1 MKVKLN
7 VSVPAGIAA
16 TIRAHGGKRGQGAFI
31 ARAVDTTVRYLRADI
46 DRALDYIA
54 IPRNI
59 VGGPGALA
67 DAMAAELM
75 RQIAEGDVWGVH
87 LRTEARA
94 GNPAVAD
101 MVAAQAGAVVLA
113 HLAHLAHLAEMTE
126 RAEEAEEYDDGCE
139 GVTP

>member
-1 MKVKLN
+1 MTTKHIT
-7 VSVPAGIAA
+7 VSVPSCIAA

-101 MVAAQAGAVVLA
+101 MVAAQAGAAV
-113 HLAHLAHLAEMTE
+113 LAHLAEMTE